1 MTLEEFSNE
10 FDILIQSY
18 LNQQE
23 YGISDKISF
32 NEYEKSVFLTKAQEE
47 LVIELYNG
55 KNPNGD
61 SFEKTEEMR
70 RYLGNLVITYDT
82 DTKEEDIK
90 GICNS
95 SVFFK
100 LPIDLWFIT
109 YESATISSNTNK
121 CINKLVV
128 PVIPVR
134 QDEFHR
140 IRKNPFRGSSKNR
153 VLRLDANDNIV
164 ELISN
169 YNIDKY
175 LVRYLAKPS
184 PIIIEDLQEGLKIND
199 QSNKSECMLHT
210 ALHRLILDRAVR
222 MALISKSI
230 NVDNLDRQ
238 Q

>member
-1 MTLEEFSNE
+1 MTVEEFSNE
-10 FDILIQSY
+10 FDVLLQSH

-23 YGISDKISF
+23 YGNSDKISF

-47 LVIELYNG
+47 IVIELYNG
-55 KNPNGD
+55 KNSNED
-61 SFEKTEEMR
+61 SFEMTEEMR
-70 RYLGNLVITYDT
+70 RYLSNLIITYYT
-82 DTKEEDIK
+82 DAKEEGIK
-90 GICNS
+90 GIDSS
-95 SVFFK
+95 SVFFR

-109 YESATISSNTNK
+109 YESATISSDTDK
-121 CINKLVV
+121 CINELVV
-128 PVIPVR
+128 PVIPIR

-140 IRKNPFRGSSKNR
+140 MRKNPFRGSSKNR
-153 VLRLDANDNIV
+153 VLRLDTNDNIV

-184 PIIIEDLQEGLKIND
+184 PIIIEDLQEGLKINN

-230 NVDNLDRQ
+230 NVNNLNEQ
-238 Q
+238 